1 VKPSD
6 VIKKVEQL
14 FALASSDNENE
25 ARNAAYEAAKLMRE
39 HELVI
44 APKGG
49 LPKTNGHVEGAIMG
63 MAPGDFLMAAGLG
76 FLAGEMLKNARR

>member
-1 VKPSD
+1 MKPPD
-6 VIKKVEQL
+6 VIKKVEDL
-14 FALASSDNENE
+14 IALASSDNETE
-25 ARNAAYEAAKLMRE
+25 ARNAAYQAAKLMRE

-63 MAPGDFLMAAGLG
+63 MAPGDFLVAAGLG
-76 FLAGEMLKNARR
+76 FLAGELFKNARR